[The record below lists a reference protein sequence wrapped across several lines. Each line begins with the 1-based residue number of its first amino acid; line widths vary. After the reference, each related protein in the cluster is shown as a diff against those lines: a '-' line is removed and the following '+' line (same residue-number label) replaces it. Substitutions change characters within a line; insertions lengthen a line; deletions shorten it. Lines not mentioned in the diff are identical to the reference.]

1 VPVSEVRTQAAE
13 IDQTFLYGMKSTDP
27 LALVGAVAV
36 LLGAVTLGV
45 TLPRGKHLESILWSR
60 YGTSDRLHSLRKAL

>member
-1 VPVSEVRTQAAE
+1 MPVSEVRTQAAE

-36 LLGAVTLGV
+36 LLGAVTLGGYA
-45 TLPRGKHLESILWSR
+45 PA
-60 YGTSDRLHSLRKAL
+60 RKASRIDPMVALRHE